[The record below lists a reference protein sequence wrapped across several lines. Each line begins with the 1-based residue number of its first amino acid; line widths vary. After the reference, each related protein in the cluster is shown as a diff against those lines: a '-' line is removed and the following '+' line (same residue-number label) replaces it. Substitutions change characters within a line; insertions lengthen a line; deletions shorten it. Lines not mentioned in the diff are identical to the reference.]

1 MVEKAKKKLDEHIT
15 YLKRQNQ
22 KVDYTL
28 IQFESYRKMLDN
40 KSLHDKYFDQFVDIT
55 KKLDKIRNPD
65 VKHYLSLKNTLWR
78 KMSKRII
85 SYLEV

>member
-28 IQFESYRKMLDN
+28 PQFESYRKMLDN
-40 KSLHDKYFDQFVDIT
+40 ESLHDKYFDQFVDIT
-55 KKLDKIRNPD
+55 KKLDNIRNQD
-65 VKHYLSLKNTLWR
+65 VKHYLPEFKEYFVE
-78 KMSKRII
+78 KK
-85 SYLEV
+85 